1 MDLKYDIQIGDD
13 ISVKLKGD
21 LDISTCGPIRDELLK
36 TYENKKANIII
47 DASELEFL
55 DSTGLGA
62 LIMVYNKLK
71 EDEKKISIYNVKPHI
86 NKLFKITQM
95 DKIFEIREG

>member
-1 MDLKYDIQIGDD
+1 MDLSYDIQIGDD

-21 LDISTCGPIRDELLK
+21 LDISTCAPFRDELLEK
-36 TYENKKANIII
+36 YEANKSNIII
-47 DASELEFL
+47 DAADLEFL

-62 LIMVYNKLK
+62 LIMVYNKAK
-71 EDEKKISIYNVKPHI
+71 EDGNNISIYNVKPHI

-95 DKIFEIREG
+95 EKIFDIKEG